1 MITFVRCCVYLVIL
15 FGQATAI
22 ETSAI
27 YDDSNYSPD
36 TSPEKESLRYKFGSD
51 VVMKCN
57 HHHIFT
63 KEEDIAWEFK
73 HCIYKGVH
81 CVGSEWKKLDYN
93 RRKKKLKIN
102 NATEENV
109 GIYRCMHN
117 DSVLKQFTLDV
128 VTTRYIGPP
137 PEVLSLMPSDSAVLP
152 NTPLAIQCK
161 VSSVS
166 PPVIRWFKEG
176 SDQIC
181 EVKYDDHF
189 YCPIPSS
196 NDVFHISGDKYL
208 SKLNIHNLHSINS
221 GTYVCL
227 VLSEFGNDFKNITIE
242 VEGSEV
248 VEETR
253 IVFWWL
259 FLIPISLILVP
270 VGIWLCFY
278 RRKSN
283 RRHRLNEQQTKLIKP
298 VVNVEV
304 V

>member
-1 MITFVRCCVYLVIL
+1 MITYFVCLLIV
-15 FGQATAI
+15 FGRASAV

-27 YDDSNYSPD
+27 YDDSNFSPD
-36 TSPEKESLRYKFGSD
+36 TSPEKEFLRYKFGSD

-57 HHHIFT
+57 HHHIYA
-63 KEEDIAWEFK
+63 KEEDITWEFK
-73 HCIYKGVH
+73 HCLYKGVH
-81 CVGSEWKKLDYN
+81 CEGSEWKKLDYN
-93 RRKKKLKIN
+93 RRKKKLRIN
-102 NATEENV
+102 NATDENV
-109 GIYRCMHN
+109 GIYRCLHSN
-117 DSVLKQFTLDV
+117 SVLKQFTLDV
-128 VTTRYIGPP
+128 VTTRYSGPP
-137 PEVLSLMPSDSAVLP
+137 PEVVSLRSSSDSAVLP

-176 SDQIC
+176 SDQNC

-196 NDVFHISGDKYL
+196 NDVFHMSGDKYL
-208 SKLNIHNLHSINS
+208 SKLNIYSLHNINS

-242 VEGSEV
+242 VEGGEA
-248 VEETR
+248 VEESR

-259 FLIPISLILVP
+259 FLIPVSLVLVP

-283 RRHRLNEQQTKLIKP
+283 RRRLNEQQTKLIKP